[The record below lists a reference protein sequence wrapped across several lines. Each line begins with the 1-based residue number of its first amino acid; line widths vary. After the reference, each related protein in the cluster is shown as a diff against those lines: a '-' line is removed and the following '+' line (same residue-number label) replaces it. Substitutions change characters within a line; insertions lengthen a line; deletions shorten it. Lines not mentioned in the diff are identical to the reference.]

1 MLDSSLFI
9 SEEVHEREV
18 ELPDGK
24 KHTLYF
30 KEVPASVFR
39 KYGMA
44 ERSDDEEARAGSL
57 SILIAAS
64 LCDKDGKPALSY
76 ERALQLKPAAATKLF
91 EAVLDVNRA
100 KKEDEGN
107 A

>member
-1 MLDSSLFI
+1 MLDSSLFV

-24 KHTLYF
+24 KHVLYF

-39 KYGMA
+39 KYGLA
-44 ERSDDEEARAGSL
+44 ERSENEEVRAGSM

-64 LCDKDGKPALSY
+64 LCDKDGKPVLTY
-76 ERALQLKPAAATKLF
+76 ERALQLKAAAATKLF
-91 EAVLDVNRA
+91 EAVLDVNGA
-100 KKEDEGN
+100 KREEQGN
-107 A
+107 D